1 MLQKMKVI
9 SARYHLWLL
18 IVLIV
23 SFSFGFTA
31 CEKED
36 IVIADPPFLE
46 ASPDTSTTSTTAV
59 RYLALGDS
67 YTIGESVPESQRF
80 PVQLADKLRQDSF
93 TVQEVKI
100 IARTGWTTNEL
111 SSAILQADLPD
122 TLYNFV
128 SLLIGVNNQYRG
140 RSLENYQEEF
150 TALLFRA
157 IELAGDQPE
166 RVIVLSI
173 PDYGVT
179 PFVSSEEQARRIA
192 AEIDAFNDAAAHI
205 CLAQQVRFLNITP
218 ISRLAADDDTLIAS
232 DGLHPSGK
240 MYGLWVNEMLPIV
253 KNMLK

>member
-1 MLQKMKVI
+1 MKFI
-9 SARYHLWLL
+9 SARHQAWKL
-18 IVLIV
+18 IVLILNL
-23 SFSFGFTA
+23 SFGLAA
-31 CEKED
+31 CEKD
-36 IVIADPPFLE
+36 VIVIADPAPQG
-46 ASPDTSTTSTTAV
+46 AIPDTSTTASPV

-67 YTIGESVPESQRF
+67 YTIGEAVPESQRF
-80 PVQLADKLRQDSF
+80 PLQLAYQLRQDSF
-93 TVQEVKI
+93 VLEEVRI
-100 IARTGWTTNEL
+100 IARTGWTTDEL
-111 SSAILQADLPD
+111 SAGILQADLPD
-122 TLYNFV
+122 TSFNLV

-150 TALLFRA
+150 TTLVFRA
-157 IELAGDQPE
+157 IELAGDRPE

-192 AEIDAFNDAAAHI
+192 AEIDAFNDAAAQI

-218 ISRLAADDDTLIAS
+218 ISRLAADDHTLIAS

-240 MYGLWVNEMLPIV
+240 MYTLWVNEMLPIV